1 MCEKPRRGC
10 NDPRSFFSLG
20 CSVTSWPRNWPWRCA
35 AQWKERNEDELTDV
49 RRERKRETEDSRQ
62 RWWRRRRTGRESTR
76 ERKREKESASL
87 EPRCG
92 TKDETL
98 KISAQ
103 KSPRHGATGLMA
115 VRRAK
120 SFGGDSRS
128 SPTRV
133 QWRLEPEIGQNR
145 FSFYVSEKITLVI
158 LRSFLLKYL

>member
-1 MCEKPRRGC
+1 MQRDFVVAK
-10 NDPRSFFSLG
+10 L
-20 CSVTSWPRNWPWRCA
+20 A
-35 AQWKERNEDELTDV
+35 AAAVQLARWKERNEDKLTDG
-49 RRERKRETEDSRQ
+49 RREREREKEGTRIHGNG
-62 RWWRRRRTGRESTR
+62 WRGRRRTERESTR
-76 ERKREKESASL
+76 ERKREKESESL

-133 QWRLEPEIGQNR
+133 QRRLEPEVGLYLSQNR
-145 FSFYVSEKITLVI
+145 FSYYVSEKIISLLYSTFLFIFI
-158 LRSFLLKYL
+158 LFPFLFF